1 MVLLALDALD
11 EVKGAKEEIQQ
22 YLERYYRINL
32 AAFVYP
38 PDHITIFGE
47 GLCRCLCSSLLYVI
61 F

>member
-1 MVLLALDALD
+1 MVLLVLDALD

-38 PDHITIFGE
+38 LRSYCDFRERT
-47 GLCRCLCSSLLYVI
+47 
-61 F
+61 